1 MMYFW
6 CTDSQHGPFFQL
18 IVQQVDFEGLWW
30 QAQHFPSD
38 ELAASWS
45 WPRGLTCSWLL
56 HQSSTWETRD
66 PHSNLTLPLTP
77 CVTLGKSLKHK
88 LTVSSEVKVLFCWVE
103 LRHTWAFRKAYSV
116 YLQAEVLWSI
126 PSQLR
131 LESPDRDE
139 NVIPGQHR
147 KVGFMTHCS
156 KWWEKSSQ
164 IKLTYSCVTHGN
176 CSALHSTHYIPCVF
190 IEHLLCAKQYPGGWG
205 CHSEPETQHPHPLG
219 VYIVISRDVINM

>member
-1 MMYFW
+1 MYFW

-103 LRHTWAFRKAYSV
+103 LRHTWAFRKAYGV
-116 YLQAEVLWSI
+116 YLQAEVLWSF
-126 PSQLR
+126 SREERLLMQLKIHETIRVGSFLRDSNSPFYRWGNWGSER
-131 LESPDRDE
+131 LSE
-139 NVIPGQHR
+139 
-147 KVGFMTHCS
+147 FS
-156 KWWEKSSQ
+156 K
-164 IKLTYSCVTHGN
+164 
-176 CSALHSTHYIPCVF
+176 
-190 IEHLLCAKQYPGGWG
+190 
-205 CHSEPETQHPHPLG
+205 
-219 VYIVISRDVINM
+219 